1 MRCKTEPWS
10 IAKILREYR
19 MINFD
24 PPYQRQGTVWKET
37 RKTDFIDS
45 LVNGFDVP
53 KLYLHVLVDDGP
65 YRYAVVDGKQRLTT
79 ILDFLEDRFRLGG
92 SFEVDT
98 EIERNLE
105 GAAPRAGTSYG
116 EWPEDWKQ
124 YLKEVNLDIVEVTV
138 PNDDAEE
145 KIQELFRRLNEGVPL
160 NAAEKRRAMGGN
172 LAILVTELSQSV
184 FFKNYLPFTNARYKH
199 EELTARIVRMAQSSL
214 ANGPLVTDI
223 KDKNLKDMYAQ
234 GSKLPEQ
241 DLEKIQN
248 RTQLLLNNLIKVFE
262 PQQPLLKSVGLIPG
276 YIAFIEEVI
285 EDYAHPE
292 LHKLIGK
299 FIVQFE
305 LRRLAGIEKL
315 KNEVDYED
323 MRVYKDN
330 AAQGLTGYRSIA
342 ARKHVLVKHFL
353 RTNPIV
359 KLKDKNRAFKEHE
372 RWVIWLQGG
381 KKCQSCNLEL
391 PSLSDMH
398 ADHKTAWSVG
408 GETSLENAQ
417 SLCEGCNTRKG
428 AR

>member
-1 MRCKTEPWS
+1 
-10 IAKILREYR
+10 
-19 MINFD
+19 
-24 PPYQRQGTVWKET
+24 
-37 RKTDFIDS
+37 
-45 LVNGFDVP
+45 
-53 KLYLHVLVDDGP
+53 
-65 YRYAVVDGKQRLTT
+65 
-79 ILDFLEDRFRLGG
+79 
-92 SFEVDT
+92 
-98 EIERNLE
+98 
-105 GAAPRAGTSYG
+105 
-116 EWPEDWKQ
+116 
-124 YLKEVNLDIVEVTV
+124 
-138 PNDDAEE
+138 
-145 KIQELFRRLNEGVPL
+145 
-160 NAAEKRRAMGGN
+160 
-172 LAILVTELSQSV
+172 
-184 FFKNYLPFTNARYKH
+184 
-199 EELTARIVRMAQSSL
+199 
-214 ANGPLVTDI
+214 
-223 KDKNLKDMYAQ
+223 MYAQ

-241 DLEKIQN
+241 DLEKIQS

-315 KNEVDYED
+315 KNEVDYDD
-323 MRVYKDN
+323 MRIYKDN